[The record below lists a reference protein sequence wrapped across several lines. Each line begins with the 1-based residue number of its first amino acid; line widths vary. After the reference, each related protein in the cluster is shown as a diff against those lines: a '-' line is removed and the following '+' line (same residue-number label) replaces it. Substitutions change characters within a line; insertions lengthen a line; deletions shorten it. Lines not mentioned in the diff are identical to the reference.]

1 MNEEDGEPGPDRI
14 HGLSIDDAVDEAA
27 ERTGRDP
34 EEVRRALAHVTD
46 DEDVVSTD
54 AVDDALAHLSKVV
67 STPETRAEFAAIELS
82 DAREAAEPVADVDTV
97 AARLDAFES
106 RLDAVEARVA
116 DLGVELQRLVDGDAT
131 ADLVETAVA
140 IRDLTETANATQRA
154 ADELY
159 VDAEEFQRWLATP
172 AVRSEEFASELDA
185 LDESLDA
192 LAGTVDDLADAVA
205 GGTDDAVAD
214 TDVDADAD
222 DPALGWFEAT
232 LRHRAVGL
240 LLADLRA
247 ELADLHTLAARD
259 ASGTTA
265 DSDDSASQD
274 DLDDRLDALERRWRT
289 LDDRL
294 DDLARRRWHDRFADH
309 LRALD
314 AALDPFEPP
323 IDWTDVQAA
332 LDDVREDVDGLT

>member
-1 MNEEDGEPGPDRI
+1 MSQEDGEPGLDRI
-14 HGLSIDDAVDEAA
+14 EGVPLDDAVESVVAD
-27 ERTGRDP
+27 TGRDP
-34 EEVRRALAHVTD
+34 DAVRRALSHVTD
-46 DEDVVSTD
+46 DEGVVTTD

-67 STPETRAEFAAIELS
+67 STPETRAEFAAIELA
-82 DAREAAEPVADVDTV
+82 DAREAAEPVADLDTV

-116 DLGVELQRLVDGDAT
+116 DLGVELQRLVDGDARD
-131 ADLVETAVA
+131 DLFETAAA
-140 IRDLTETANATQRA
+140 IQDLTETANAAQRA

-172 AVRSEEFASELDA
+172 AVRYDEFASELDA

-192 LAGTVDDLADAVA
+192 LAGTVDDLADAA
-205 GGTDDAVAD
+205 ADATEAD
-214 TDVDADAD
+214 VDAD

-232 LRHRAVGL
+232 LRHRAVEL
-240 LLADLRA
+240 LFADLRA
-247 ELADLHTLAARD
+247 ELSDYHTWAARD
-259 ASGTTA
+259 GA
-265 DSDDSASQD
+265 DAGD
-274 DLDDRLDALERRWRT
+274 DLDDLDDLDARLDALERRWHA

-294 DDLARRRWHDRFADH
+294 DAVASPRWHDRFDDQ

-314 AALDPFEPP
+314 AALEPFEPP

-332 LDDVREDVDGLT
+332 LDDVRQHIDGLT

>member
-1 MNEEDGEPGPDRI
+1 MSPEDGEPGLDRI
-14 HGLSIDDAVDEAA
+14 EGVPLDDAVDRVVAD
-27 ERTGRDP
+27 TGRDP
-34 EEVRRALAHVTD
+34 DAVRRALSHVTD
-46 DEDVVSTD
+46 DEGVVSTD

-131 ADLVETAVA
+131 DDLFETAAA

-172 AVRSEEFASELDA
+172 VARYDEFASELDA

-205 GGTDDAVAD
+205 GGTDDAAAD
-214 TDVDADAD
+214 VDAD

-259 ASGTTA
+259 AAGTTA
-265 DSDDSASQD
+265 DSDDDGASLD
-274 DLDDRLDALERRWRT
+274 DLDDRLDALERRWHA

-294 DDLARRRWHDRFADH
+294 DDLARRRWHDRFADQ

-332 LDDVREDVDGLT
+332 LDDVREDVDGLA

>member
-1 MNEEDGEPGPDRI
+1 MSPEDGEPGLDRI
-14 HGLSIDDAVDEAA
+14 EGVPLDDAVDRVVAD
-27 ERTGRDP
+27 TGRDP
-34 EEVRRALAHVTD
+34 DAVRRALSYVTD
-46 DEDVVSTD
+46 DEGVVTAD
-54 AVDDALAHLSKVV
+54 AVDDALAYLSKVV

-116 DLGVELQRLVDGDAT
+116 DLGEELQRLLDRDAT
-131 ADLVETAVA
+131 ADIFETAAA
-140 IRDLTETANATQRA
+140 IQDLTETANAAQRA

-172 AVRSEEFASELDA
+172 AVRYDEFASELDA

-214 TDVDADAD
+214 ADVDAGDD

-247 ELADLHTLAARD
+247 ELTDLHTLAARD
-259 ASGTTA
+259 AFGTTA

-289 LDDRL
+289 LDDRV
-294 DDLARRRWHDRFADH
+294 DDLERRRWHDRFADQ

-332 LDDVREDVDGLT
+332 LDDVREGVDGLT